1 MPSKRLDILNPE
13 KMQEFLNHVRGGM
26 AVMKAAEKVKVSHQT
41 LYNRRREN
49 EEFAEQWEAAL
60 VESDKI
66 TVARLEQEADRRAIE
81 GYEKPIYQGGELV
94 GSEQRYSDTLLMFRL
109 NGLASDKY
117 RQRTEHTVQGEI
129 NINVTEMYREAAKA
143 ADELRAKTEHKRL
156 NGKGNGRA
164 NGNGHARTG

>member
-1 MPSKRLDILNPE
+1 
-13 KMQEFLNHVRGGM
+13 MQEFLNHVRGGM
-26 AVMKAAEKVKVSHQT
+26 PVMKAAEKIKLSHQT

-117 RQRTEHTVQGEI
+117 RQRSEVALQADVTV
-129 NINVTEMYREAAKA
+129 NVVEMYREASSQ
-143 ADELRAKTEHKRL
+143 ADQLRAEAEAKKL
-156 NGKGNGRA
+156 NGKGNGHA
-164 NGNGHARTG
+164 NGNGHARSG